1 MAHFLFFLL
10 AIVCVGA
17 VVAMIISKN
26 QAYSALYLILAFI
39 CIAGLFGLLEAPFI
53 AVIQIIVYAGAI
65 MVLFLF
71 VIMMINLEEGITT
84 ERKKWTIGLS
94 FIIAGVLII
103 ELIFA
108 LKGFLSPAQTAVEA
122 SAGSPTD
129 LGRLLFT
136 KYLYPFEI
144 TSILI
149 IAALVGAMILVKKRD
164 EGKEKE

>member
-17 VVAMIISKN
+17 VVAMIFSKN
-26 QAYSALYLILAFI
+26 QAYSALFIILAFV
-39 CIAGLFGLLEAPFI
+39 CLAGLFGLLDAPFI

-71 VIMMINLEEGITT
+71 VIMMLNLREGISP
-84 ERKKWTIGLS
+84 ERKRWIAGLS
-94 FIIAGVLII
+94 FVIAGVLII

-108 LKGFLSPAQTAVEA
+108 LKGFLSPAQAAVEA
-122 SAGSPTD
+122 SPGSPTD

-144 TSILI
+144 TSVLI
-149 IAALVGAMILVKKRD
+149 IAALVGAMILVKKKD
-164 EGKEKE
+164 TD

>member
-26 QAYSALYLILAFI
+26 QAYSALFLILAFV
-39 CIAGLFGLLEAPFI
+39 CLAALFGLLDAPFI

-65 MVLFLF
+65 MVLFIF
-71 VIMMINLEEGITT
+71 VIMMIDLREGITP
-84 ERKKWTIGLS
+84 ERKRWIAGLS
-94 FIIAGVLII
+94 FVIAGVLIV
-103 ELIFA
+103 ELISA
-108 LKGFLSPAQTAVEA
+108 LKGFISPAQTPVEG
-122 SAGSPTD
+122 SPGSPTD
-129 LGRLLFT
+129 LGHLLFT

-149 IAALVGAMILVKKRD
+149 IAALVGAMILIKKK
-164 EGKEKE
+164 EGEGE

>member
-26 QAYSALYLILAFI
+26 QAYSALFLILAFV
-39 CIAGLFGLLEAPFI
+39 CLAALFGLLDAPFI

-65 MVLFLF
+65 MVLFIF
-71 VIMMINLEEGITT
+71 VIMMIDLREGITP
-84 ERKKWTIGLS
+84 ERKRWIAGMS
-94 FIIAGVLII
+94 FVIAGVLIV
-103 ELIFA
+103 ELISA
-108 LKGFLSPAQTAVEA
+108 LKGFISPAQTAVVG
-122 SAGSPTD
+122 SPGSPTD
-129 LGRLLFT
+129 LGHLLFT

-149 IAALVGAMILVKKRD
+149 IAALVGAMILVKKK
-164 EGKEKE
+164 EGEGE